1 VFDLEID
8 EETKIELYRTMV
20 RIRAFE
26 NRARILIRDGE
37 IPARSGFYTGQ
48 EAVAAG
54 VCAHLSLSDQIG
66 STHRALGHLIA
77 KGCKLNL
84 LMAELCGKS
93 TGFNKGKAGP
103 YHTFD
108 PSVGALGA
116 NGIVG
121 GSAPMVAG
129 YALAHQLRGDG
140 GVAVSFFGEGASN
153 QGGVQETLNLAACWN
168 LPLVFVCEN
177 SSPVVQRM
185 LGHEI
190 DYPQLSIERVSDRA
204 KGYGFPGATHDGWDV
219 LAVFEAVSEAV
230 KRARDGGGPTLL
242 EFKVHQIEGNLE
254 GRLEAR
260 EDERVRCPIH
270 RFKERLMKQGTL
282 TRELDENIRDEE
294 KVRVD
299 EAASFALRGTDPEPL
314 EAFKDVFAGGL

>member
-1 VFDLEID
+1 MFDLKID

-20 RIRAFE
+20 RIRTFE
-26 NRARILIRDGE
+26 NRARLLFRDRE

-54 VCAHLSLSDQIG
+54 VCAHLNPSDQIG

-77 KGCKLNL
+77 KGCDLKR

-93 TGFNKGKAGP
+93 SGLNKGKAGP
-103 YHTFD
+103 YHIFD

-121 GSAPMVAG
+121 GSVPMVAG
-129 YALAHQLRGDG
+129 YALAHQLRDDG

-177 SSPVVQRM
+177 SSPEVQRM

-204 KGYGFPGATHDGWDV
+204 QAYGIPGETRDGWDV
-219 LAVFEAVSEAV
+219 LEVYHAVGDAVR
-230 KRARDGGGPTLL
+230 RAREGGGPTLL

-254 GRLEAR
+254 GRIEAR
-260 EDERVRCPIH
+260 DDERTWCPIH
-270 RFKERLMKQGTL
+270 RFKERIADEGIL
-282 TRELDENIRDEE
+282 TTELDEKIRDEE
-294 KVRVD
+294 KLKVEEAVD
-299 EAASFALRGTDPEPL
+299 FALRSTFPEPL
-314 EAFKDVFAGGL
+314 EAFKGVFVGGP

>member
-1 VFDLEID
+1 MEID
-8 EETKIELYRTMV
+8 AETKIELYRTMV
-20 RIRAFE
+20 RIRTFE
-26 NRARILIRDGE
+26 NRARVLYQNGE
-37 IPARSGFYTGQ
+37 IPARSGFSTGS

-54 VCAHLSLSDQIG
+54 VCAHLSPSDQIG

-77 KGCKLNL
+77 KGCNLNR

-93 TGFNKGKAGP
+93 TGLNKGKAGP

-121 GSAPMVAG
+121 GSVPMVAG
-129 YALAHQLRGDG
+129 YALAHQLRNDG

-168 LPLVFVCEN
+168 LPLVFICEN
-177 SSPVVQRM
+177 SSPEIQRM

-204 KGYGFPGATHDGWDV
+204 QAYGFPGSTHDGWDV
-219 LAVFEAVSEAV
+219 LEVFEAVDEAV
-230 KRARDGGGPTLL
+230 KRARDDGGPTLL
-242 EFKVHQIEGNLE
+242 ELKVHHLKGNLE
-254 GRLEAR
+254 GRLEVE
-260 EDERVRCPIH
+260 EDERLWCPIH
-270 RFKERLMKQGTL
+270 RLRERLVEEGTL
-282 TRELDENIRDEE
+282 TTDIEQKIREEE
-294 KVRVD
+294 KARVE
-299 EAASFALRGTDPEPL
+299 EAVSFALRAPDPEPI
-314 EAFKDVFAGGL
+314 EAFRDIFAGGP

>member
-20 RIRAFE
+20 RIRTFE

-54 VCAHLSLSDQIG
+54 VCAHLSPSDQIG

-77 KGCKLNL
+77 KGCNLNR

-93 TGFNKGKAGP
+93 TGLNKGKAGP

-121 GSAPMVAG
+121 GSVPMVAG
-129 YALAHQLRGDG
+129 YALAHQLKGDG
-140 GVAVSFFGEGASN
+140 GVAISFFGEGASN

-177 SSPVVQRM
+177 SSPEIQRM

-204 KGYGFPGATHDGWDV
+204 N
-219 LAVFEAVSEAV
+219 
-230 KRARDGGGPTLL
+230 GGPTLL
-242 EFKVHQIEGNLE
+242 EFNVHQIEGNLE

-260 EDERVRCPIH
+260 EDERVWCPIH
-270 RFKERLMKQGTL
+270 LLRERLMEEGTL
-282 TRELDENIRDEE
+282 TRDIDQLIRDEE
-294 KVRVD
+294 KASVE
-299 EAASFALRGTDPEPL
+299 EAVSFALRSPNPEPI
-314 EAFKDVFAGGL
+314 EAFRDIFAGGP

>member
-1 VFDLEID
+1 MKID
-8 EETKIELYRTMV
+8 EEIKIELYRTMV
-20 RIRAFE
+20 RIRTFE

-37 IPARSGFYTGQ
+37 IPARSGFSTGQ

-54 VCAHLSLSDQIG
+54 VCAHLSPSDQIG

-77 KGCKLNL
+77 KGCNLNR

-93 TGFNKGKAGP
+93 TGLNKGKAGP

-121 GSAPMVAG
+121 GSVPMVSG

-140 GVAVSFFGEGASN
+140 GIAVSFFGEGASN
-153 QGGVQETLNLAACWN
+153 QGGVQETLNLAACWK

-177 SSPVVQRM
+177 SSPEVQRM

-204 KGYGFPGATHDGWDV
+204 QAYGFPGSTHDGWEV
-219 LAVFEAVSEAV
+219 LEVFEAVGEAV
-230 KRARDGGGPTLL
+230 KRAREGGGPTLL
-242 EFKVHQIEGNLE
+242 EFNVHHIEGNLE
-254 GRLEAR
+254 GRLEAK
-260 EDERVRCPIH
+260 EEERVWCPIH
-270 RFKERLMKQGTL
+270 RYKERLMEEEIL
-282 TRELDENIRDEE
+282 TRELDETIRDEE
-294 KVRVD
+294 KAKVE
-299 EAASFALRGTDPEPL
+299 EAVSFALRSTDPEPL
-314 EAFKDVFAGGL
+314 EAFKDVFAGGA